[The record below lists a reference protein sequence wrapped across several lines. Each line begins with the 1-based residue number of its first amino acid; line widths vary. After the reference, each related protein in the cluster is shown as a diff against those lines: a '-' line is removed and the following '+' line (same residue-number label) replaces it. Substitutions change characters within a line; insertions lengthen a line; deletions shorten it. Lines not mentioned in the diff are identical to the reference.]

1 MPKTRKTTT
10 RKTTTRKTKTPVRQ
24 NTEPVAVSEKIE
36 PTGGG
41 EVSTIETLDASKDV
55 PSSIMATLPKHLQ
68 EKLKNPPPV
77 SHTGISATSNIELPD
92 NGASES
98 EVIQFLLRSIRK
110 YHLQNPL
117 RVTNELSDIRG
128 KIAELNTRYKV

>member
-1 MPKTRKTTT
+1 MNNKKQKEKKVYQKIVKKSKYWPIVKLFSN
-10 RKTTTRKTKTPVRQ
+10 RQ
-24 NTEPVAVSEKIE
+24 KFMDKVSLI
-36 PTGGG
+36 
-41 EVSTIETLDASKDV
+41 S
-55 PSSIMATLPKHLQ
+55 Q